1 MPQKSKITLKVL
13 LMLFLCAPLA
23 LAQQPQDQAQAAA
36 APVPVQILNARKI
49 FIANAVGDTNISFNH
64 ISGPPERTYNEL
76 YSSMKASG
84 GYELEANPADAEL
97 LFEIHFT
104 APLFVASGLGHPM
117 PRPQFD
123 LVIRDPKTQALLW
136 TFTEYLDQ
144 QKVKGKWSQ
153 DKAFDQAIL
162 SLMGDIKKLAPPS
175 SASMNDTKK

>member
-1 MPQKSKITLKVL
+1 MPQKTGLTLKVL
-13 LMLFLCAPLA
+13 LMLSLCAPFG
-23 LAQQPQDQAQAAA
+23 LAQQRQAQAAA

-49 FIANAVGDTNISFNH
+49 FVANAVGDTNISLDH

-76 YSSMKASG
+76 YTSLKASG
-84 GYELEANPADAEL
+84 RYELEATPADAEL

-104 APLFVASGLGHPM
+104 APLFLANELGHPM
-117 PRPQFD
+117 PRPQFE
-123 LVIRDPKTQALLW
+123 LIIRDPKTQVLLW

-162 SLMGDIKKLAPPS
+162 SLVGDIKKLATPS
-175 SASMNDTKK
+175 SASMNDPKK